1 MRLRRAV
8 MSFSAALV
16 MPLAACAGSGEP
28 ETVFVTSTTWVAA
41 ELDDAEEPAD
51 PETLDTNEPAATSLA
66 ESRYEPV
73 TVDEHGNAKFT
84 GVVEAWSTE
93 RSAQGRQTPNGEDP
107 RNIYYVLVFDSPVS
121 VVANKAGST
130 VTQESPF
137 ARLGSVYHSPSGV
150 LDQSKGWE
158 EYVGKRVEV
167 WSPLHHYGYSSDA
180 SLPFGSQL
188 GIETEHVEVLD

>member
-1 MRLRRAV
+1 MRLRRAIV
-8 MSFSAALV
+8 SSCAALV
-16 MPLAACAGSGEP
+16 MPLAGCAGSGEP

-41 ELDDAEEPAD
+41 EAEDDEDNVAEATDEPA
-51 PETLDTNEPAATSLA
+51 PSS
-66 ESRYEPV
+66 SRDSGYEPV
-73 TVDEHGNAKFT
+73 TVDEHGNATFT

-93 RSAQGRQTPNGEDP
+93 RAAQGRQTPNGEDP

-137 ARLGSVYHSPSGV
+137 ARLGYVHHSSSGV

-158 EYVGKRVEV
+158 QYVGKRVEV

-188 GIETEHVEVLD
+188 GIEPEQVTVLD